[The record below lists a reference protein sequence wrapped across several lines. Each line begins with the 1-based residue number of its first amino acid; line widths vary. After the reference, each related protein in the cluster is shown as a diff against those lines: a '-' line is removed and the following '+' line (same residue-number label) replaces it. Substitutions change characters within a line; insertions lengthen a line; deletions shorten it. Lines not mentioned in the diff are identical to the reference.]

1 MHWKVHAQTMTI
13 TILYFDGCPNWELAR
28 DRVAEALQLAGGR
41 DEIEVRRVASP
52 AEAEQAGFAGSPT
65 VLINGAD
72 PFPTEAQRFACR
84 LYGGDH
90 APSVAELV
98 RVLTS

>member
-1 MHWKVHAQTMTI
+1 MTI

-28 DRVAEALQLAGGR
+28 ERVVEAARLAGTSV
-41 DEIEVRRVASP
+41 DVELRRVESP
-52 AEAEQAGFAGSPT
+52 EEADRIGFAGSPT
-65 VLINGAD
+65 ILIDGVD
-72 PFPTEAQRFACR
+72 PFPSDTTGFACR

-98 RVLTS
+98 EALTP

>member
-1 MHWKVHAQTMTI
+1 MTI

-28 DRVAEALQLAGGR
+28 ERVVEAVQLAGASN
-41 DEIEVRRVASP
+41 DIELRRVDSP
-52 AEAEQAGFAGSPT
+52 EEAERVGFAGSPT
-65 VLINGAD
+65 ILIDGAD
-72 PFPTEAQRFACR
+72 PFPTGTTGFACR
-84 LYGGDH
+84 LYSGDH

>member
-1 MHWKVHAQTMTI
+1 MTI

-28 DRVAEALQLAGGR
+28 ERVIEAVKLAGASK
-41 DEIEVRRVASP
+41 DIEVRRVDSP
-52 AEAEQAGFAGSPT
+52 EEAEQFGFSGSPT
-65 VLINGAD
+65 ILIDGAD
-72 PFPTEAQRFACR
+72 AFPTGTTGFACR